1 MRCYNR
7 RMRAAPPFLS
17 LGLGLGLVV
26 SMFALSTFAPA
37 CGGTST
43 DDATTA
49 PAPGLPDASSADAPS
64 VVMPREGGATDDAAD
79 AGEPCGHGGQACC
92 ADFACADGL
101 SCKGATCSSAISA
114 YTCPPSSPEAV
125 FVGETMP
132 PSTVPAW
139 SRPFASVAYANCGT
153 TTWTVAAANAPTGV
167 KLGPAAPHDAETWTP
182 SRIALPADVPPGHS
196 VSIVVPMHVPPLT
209 GLHDYAFELVR
220 EGVAWLGQ
228 PSPTHILD
236 IEAPAAAAVPLCA
249 GVTGDPS
256 GGDDARAGLQA
267 CLDATPAG
275 GTLAL
280 PAGIFR
286 LSGAISIT
294 KPMTLTTAGATA
306 SPASCLAYDAPRC
319 AVFRAD
325 ATVLPSAAST
335 RGFVRM
341 GLGSAP
347 VSSVTLDHVVV
358 DGNRGARITS
368 PAATACAAG
377 NNGDGINIG
386 AACTGCTVTGSAS
399 ARALCGS
406 GLEWDGDGVTV
417 KNSVFVGNGDHD
429 TQNMWSDGLTIHKS
443 DGAVVDGCRFIDN
456 SDVGFISGGG
466 TNAKYTGNVALQLVQ
481 ASFAAMMLDN
491 FGNGALGKFGGT
503 VMSGNT
509 VICAAPCHF
518 GIELGPHP
526 WYASP
531 NIEGGTVTGNVVRG
545 AYVGINAQG
554 AGTIASPTVITGN
567 DLGPTPTSATFQC
580 GTVSGLTSLNV
591 SAESVVDLKGGAAT
605 GSISVPCP

>member
-1 MRCYNR
+1 
-7 RMRAAPPFLS
+7 MRAASTFVSLGSCGLALGIVSISFLS
-17 LGLGLGLVV
+17 LL
-26 SMFALSTFAPA
+26 APA
-37 CGGTST
+37 CGGSSP
-43 DDATTA
+43 DDATATA
-49 PAPGLPDASSADAPS
+49 PGVPDASSTDAPS
-64 VVMPREGGATDDAAD
+64 VVVPRDAGVADDAGDD
-79 AGEPCGHGGQACC
+79 ASVPCGHGGQACC
-92 ADFACADGL
+92 ADFTCADSL
-101 SCKGATCSSAISA
+101 SCKGATCSAAISP
-114 YTCPPSSPEAV
+114 YTCPPGSPEAV
-125 FVGETMP
+125 FVGETKP

-182 SRIALPADVPPGHS
+182 SRLALPADVPPGHS
-196 VSIVVPMHVPPLT
+196 VSIVVPIHVPPLT

-256 GGDDARAGLQA
+256 GGDDARANVQA

-294 KPMTLTTAGATA
+294 KPMTVTTAGATA

-341 GLGSAP
+341 GLGSAA
-347 VSSVTLDHVVV
+347 VSSITLDHVVV

-368 PAATACAAG
+368 PAAAACAAG
-377 NNGDGINIG
+377 NNGEGINIG
-386 AACTGCTVTGSAS
+386 ANCTSCTVTGSAS

-417 KNSVFVGNGDHD
+417 RNSVFLGNGDHD

-443 DGAVVDGCRFIDN
+443 DNAIVDGCRFIDN
-456 SDVGFISGGG
+456 TDVGFISGGG
-466 TNAKYTGNVALQLVQ
+466 TNAKYTGNVAMQLVQ

-491 FGNGALGKFGGT
+491 FGNGALGKFGGA

-531 NIEGGTVTGNVVRG
+531 NIEGGTVSGNVVRG

-554 AGTIASPTVITGN
+554 AGTVASPTVITGN
-567 DLGPTPTSATFQC
+567 DLGPTPASATFQC
-580 GTVSGLTSLNV
+580 GTVSGLSSLNV
-591 SAESVVDLKGGAAT
+591 SAESVVDLKGGTAT

>member
-1 MRCYNR
+1 MRV
-7 RMRAAPPFLS
+7 AALTFVPFGLA
-17 LGLGLGLVV
+17 LGILVL
-26 SMFALSTFAPA
+26 AFAPA
-37 CGGTST
+37 CGGSAAN
-43 DDATTA
+43 D
-49 PAPGLPDASSADAPS
+49 PAAASPNGTPDASPGDAVAVGPAREAGGPDADEDASA
-64 VVMPREGGATDDAAD
+64 
-79 AGEPCGHGGQACC
+79 PCGHNAEACC
-92 ADFACADGL
+92 DDFACAENL
-101 SCKGATCSSAISA
+101 SCKGATCSAAVSV
-114 YTCPPSSPEAV
+114 YTCPPGAPEAV

-132 PSTVPAW
+132 PSTEAAW
-139 SRPFASVAYANCGT
+139 SHPFASVAYANCGT
-153 TTWTVAAANAPTGV
+153 TTWTVATASAATGV

-182 SRIALPADVPPGHS
+182 SRIPLPADVPPGHS
-196 VSIVVPMHVPPLT
+196 VSIVVPIHVKPLT

-228 PSPTHILD
+228 PSPTHIID
-236 IEAPAAAAVPLCA
+236 VEAAPAAPVPLCA
-249 GVTGDPS
+249 GVMGDPS
-256 GGDDARAGLQA
+256 GGDDARLALQT

-280 PAGIFR
+280 PPGIFR

-294 KPMTLTTAGATA
+294 KSMTLTTAGAA
-306 SPASCLAYDAPRC
+306 VSPASCLAYDAPRC

-325 ATVLPSAAST
+325 ASVLPSAAGT

-358 DGNRGARITS
+358 DGNREARSGS
-368 PAATACAAG
+368 PAATACASG
-377 NNGDGINIG
+377 NNGEGINIG
-386 AACTGCTVTGSAS
+386 ASCTNCTVVGSAS

-417 KNSVFVGNGDHD
+417 KNSVFAGNGDHT

-443 DGAVVDGCRFIDN
+443 DGALVDGCRFIDN
-456 SDVGFISGGG
+456 TDVGFISGGG
-466 TNAKYTGNVALQLVQ
+466 TNAHYTGNVAMQLEQ

-491 FGNGALGKFGGT
+491 FNNGALGKFGGT

-509 VICAAPCHF
+509 VVCAAPCHF

-531 NIEGGTVTGNVVRG
+531 NIEGGTVSGNVVRG

-554 AGTIASPTVITGN
+554 AGTVASPTVITGN
-567 DLGPTPTSATFQC
+567 DLGPTPASATFQC
-580 GTVSGLTSLNV
+580 GSVSGLSPLNV
-591 SAESVVDLKGGAAT
+591 SAESVVDLKGGTAT